1 MLSRL
6 SGLRFRPRWWGLLL
20 MLAVFASTIAL
31 GQWQTG
37 RAEEK
42 RGLAERFQR
51 AGLAEP
57 IPVPAQPSA
66 AEALVFRRL
75 SATGEFLPEFTVLLD
90 NKVYRGR
97 PGYFVVTP
105 MRVAGS
111 AMQVLVNRGWIAAG
125 ARREDVPEVKTPGGR
140 VTIEGFGLEHAPR
153 VLAVGSDQPR
163 GRVWQGLSL
172 DEFTQWS
179 GLALQPVFL
188 EQHSQIADGLVRDWP
203 APDFGI
209 DRHTSYAMQ
218 WYLIAALSVVLFI
231 CLSFDRDRP
240 AAG

>member
-6 SGLRFRPRWWGLLL
+6 SGLRFRPRWWGLAL
-20 MLAVFASTIAL
+20 MLAVCSSTIAL
-31 GQWQTG
+31 GRWQTG

-42 RGLAERFQR
+42 RELAGRFQR
-51 AGLAEP
+51 AGLAAP
-57 IPVPAQPSA
+57 LPVPSQPSA

-105 MRVAGS
+105 MRIAGS
-111 AMQVLVNRGWIAAG
+111 AMQVLVNRGWIAAS
-125 ARREDVPEVKTPGGR
+125 ARREDVPEVKTPDGR
-140 VTIEGFGLEHAPR
+140 VTVEGFGLEHAPR
-153 VLAVGSDQPR
+153 VLAVGSDRSR
-163 GRVWQGLSL
+163 GRVWQGLSF
-172 DEFTQWS
+172 DEFTHWS

-188 EQHSQIADGLVRDWP
+188 EQHSEIADGLVRDWP

-218 WYLIAALSVVLFI
+218 WYLIAALAVVIFI
-231 CLSFDRDRP
+231 CLSFDSGRP
-240 AAG
+240 IER